1 MSNINTRLAAIEQRL
16 RPNIKV
22 LPLERLH
29 ELTDADKQLISEQ
42 GIAPPI
48 VLKDISKAATL

>member
-1 MSNINTRLAAIEQRL
+1 MSSINTRLTVIEQRL
-16 RPNIKV
+16 RPSIRV

-42 GIAPPI
+42 GITPPI
-48 VLKDISKAATL
+48 VLRDISKAATR